1 MIFLHIFEY
10 TIIPIF
16 CMIAIGYILD
26 KQFHLDQGTLNKL
39 NFYFIMPCFIFSC
52 IMTTEFTLTNGII
65 FLAGVFIMIGHRFLA
80 DGITAIMGYDK
91 KYQATL
97 RNTTMF
103 NNCGNLGV
111 AIITLIFSNPPY
123 VVNGQ
128 TPYIA
133 EATMTQITLLIL
145 INLTL
150 NTVGIY
156 QAGLGMMTKRDAL
169 RMVLHMP
176 TIYCVPTAVL
186 LRYFDIS
193 LTDTFIW
200 PAIYRPGQA
209 LFPIA
214 MVSLGMQLARAHI
227 QLQNIHAWIAIAARL
242 LGGPA
247 VAYLVILG
255 VGWIHGPL
263 PALVEQVIFIY
274 ASVPCAV
281 NAVLFAAEFKS
292 NPEIAAQIVV
302 GSTILSI
309 LSLPCVITLAN
320 LLFPLVR

>member
-10 TIIPIF
+10 TILPLF
-16 CMIAIGYILD
+16 CMVAVGYVLD

-52 IMTTEFTLTNGII
+52 IMTTQFSTTNAII
-65 FLAGVFIMIGHRFLA
+65 FLAGVLIMIGHRLLA
-80 DGITAIMGYDK
+80 DGMTLCMGYDS

-111 AIITLIFSNPPY
+111 AVITLIFSNPPY
-123 VVNGQ
+123 TVHGES
-128 TPYIA
+128 PYLN
-133 EATMTQITLLIL
+133 EAIMTQITLLIL

-156 QAGLGMMTKRDAL
+156 QAGLGMMSKLDAV
-169 RMVLHMP
+169 RMVMHMP
-176 TIYCVPTAVL
+176 TIYCVPTALL

-193 LTDTFIW
+193 LTDTFLW

-209 LFPIA
+209 LLPIA
-214 MVSLGMQLARAHI
+214 MISLGMQLARAHI
-227 QLQNIHAWIAIAARL
+227 QIKNLDAWLAIAARL
-242 LGGPA
+242 IGGPA
-247 VAYLVILG
+247 VAWLVLLLIG
-255 VGWIHGPL
+255 FVHEPL
-263 PALVEQVIFIY
+263 PNLVEQVIFIY

-292 NPEIAAQIVV
+292 NPDIAAQIVV
-302 GSTILSI
+302 GSTILSMI
-309 LSLPCVITLAN
+309 TLPCVIFIAN
-320 LLFPLVR
+320 WLYPLV